1 MQWRESMTYLP
12 GNALGGVGRV
22 KILHIIASA
31 DPASGGPIEGV
42 LRQDAA
48 SRQLGTRELVTVDV
62 PGSPYLKDL
71 GLEVHALGRNHSP
84 IFFSKLLRHYG
95 YTPHLIPWL
104 KRHAADYDAIIVNGL
119 WNFTAFGAAMALPGQ
134 KTPYFVFTHGM
145 MDPWFKRTYPLK
157 HLAKLVFWLLC
168 EGRLLAGAR
177 KVFFTTE
184 EERRL
189 AHGQFPFWR
198 YNEQVVGYGT
208 AAAPPSTPEQR
219 AAFQAKTP
227 DLGDKPYLL
236 FLSRIH
242 RKKGC
247 DLLVD
252 AFAKI
257 ASENPDLQLVV
268 AGPDQE
274 NLVAALRERA
284 KNLGVGD
291 RIHWPGMLKGDAK
304 WGGYRGAEAF
314 ILPSHQE
321 NFGIVVAEALACGTP
336 VLISDKVNI
345 WREVEAAGAG
355 LVRPDDAAG
364 TEDLLRA
371 WLALSETDRAAM
383 RVAAHQ
389 TFEKNFDVATIA
401 PALLEIIKSSV

>member
-1 MQWRESMTYLP
+1 MTDLSLYR
-12 GNALGGVGRV
+12 LGAASPAGEKM
-22 KILHIIASA
+22 KILHIIATA
-31 DPASGGPIEGV
+31 DPASGGPIEGI
-42 LRQDAA
+42 LRQNEATLDV
-48 SRQLGTRELVTVDV
+48 GKRELVTVDQ
-62 PGSPYLKDL
+62 PSAPYLQSVDL
-71 GLEVHALGRNHSP
+71 KVHALGE
-84 IFFSKLLRHYG
+84 KLPSFLSFGFLKHYG
-95 YTPHLIPWL
+95 YTSRLVPWL

-119 WNFTAFGAAMALPGQ
+119 WNFSAFAASMALPGQ

-227 DLGDKPYLL
+227 ELGDRPYLL

-257 ASENPDLQLVV
+257 AGANPDLQLVV

-284 KNLGVGD
+284 EALGVGD

-371 WLALSETDRAAM
+371 WLALSKTDRATM

-389 TFEKNFDVATIA
+389 AFEKNFDVATIA